1 MTDSKTL
8 DKTKA
13 FRINKRTKY
22 IKKPLTIHTI
32 IVFYMYY
39 GGYMR
44 TTLVLP
50 DTLVSEAMLITNSPT
65 KTALIKTALENLIQR
80 EKVRGI
86 TDYFGKVNLNIDIE
100 KMRQR

>member
-1 MTDSKTL
+1 MHKKTL
-8 DKTKA
+8 VNTYDYVVLYA
-13 FRINKRTKY
+13 
-22 IKKPLTIHTI
+22 
-32 IVFYMYY
+32 Y

-44 TTLVLP
+44 TTLILP
-50 DTLVSEAMLITNSPT
+50 DKLVSEAMRITNSPT

-80 EKVRGI
+80 EKVKGI

>member
-1 MTDSKTL
+1 MAQMHKKTL
-8 DKTKA
+8 ANTYDYA
-13 FRINKRTKY
+13 VLY
-22 IKKPLTIHTI
+22 
-32 IVFYMYY
+32 VY

-50 DTLVSEAMLITNSPT
+50 DNLVSEAMRITSSPT
-65 KTALIKTALENLIQR
+65 KTQLIKTALENLIQR
-80 EKVRGI
+80 EKVKGI